1 MGWLGIPLDYV
12 RLLIASVA
20 IGISVDDTIHH
31 VSRFDMEFRRT
42 GNYERALHLAMTE
55 VGRPLAI
62 TSVVLVAGFL
72 VFLFSRLDSIHT
84 FGLLLA
90 STIVTALVADF
101 TLMPA
106 LVLTIR
112 PLGEE
117 REPEEPEAGLVT
129 NVPD

>member
-42 GNYERALHLAMTE
+42 GSYERALHLAMTE
-55 VGRPLAI
+55 VGRPLVI

-72 VFLFSRLDSIHT
+72 VFSFSRLDSIQT
-84 FGLLLA
+84 FGLLLS

-117 REPEEPEAGLVT
+117 REPEEPEAG
-129 NVPD
+129 